1 MLLGKHRTKW
11 QSGNLEQ
18 VPWIWVK
25 HWWSCKCCQ
34 GWEAE
39 GSCAWGMWSQCWQT
53 NCSGQ
58 FYFDNKYNLSFLCQS
73 WVISSNLFQ
82 VIDRYRFMTLLP
94 LSGEELRSI
103 GYQSIAT
110 APATVRPSF
119 SLPATQGT
127 QPVTNGHHGLSSTT
141 TSDPDHIVRPDYSQ
155 MVPFKPKV
163 LFLRNKFVYIIYI
176 LLF

>member
-1 MLLGKHRTKW
+1 
-11 QSGNLEQ
+11 
-18 VPWIWVK
+18 
-25 HWWSCKCCQ
+25 
-34 GWEAE
+34 
-39 GSCAWGMWSQCWQT
+39 
-53 NCSGQ
+53 
-58 FYFDNKYNLSFLCQS
+58 
-73 WVISSNLFQ
+73 
-82 VIDRYRFMTLLP
+82 MTLLP

-127 QPVTNGHHGLSSTT
+127 QPVTNGHHGLSSTI

-163 LFLRNKFVYIIYI
+163 LFLRNKIVY
-176 LLF
+176 FQN